1 MPWMGIYEDGCF
13 CILDDTI
20 QEQFGYEREDGPA
33 PRPLFSPCLSV
44 ARTWLL
50 DSLVSEAQLHPEQGS
65 EPLLTTAALLHGNR
79 ALTSVILI
87 LGPGTRGSYKV
98 TLSTS
103 EHP

>member
-44 ARTWLL
+44 ARTWHWTLWFL
-50 DSLVSEAQLHPEQGS
+50 RLSSIQ
-65 EPLLTTAALLHGNR
+65 NR
-79 ALTSVILI
+79 AS
-87 LGPGTRGSYKV
+87 
-98 TLSTS
+98 
-103 EHP
+103 